1 MVILKATL
9 FLEGHKRDMGM
20 TCSITPEDGMYVFPS
35 HRNCTNQ
42 NKMIAVQKARC
53 GNAISVLS
61 IVDPVAP
68 LTKMNRDRKKKS
80 REEINN

>member
-1 MVILKATL
+1 
-9 FLEGHKRDMGM
+9 
-20 TCSITPEDGMYVFPS
+20 
-35 HRNCTNQ
+35 
-42 NKMIAVQKARC
+42 MIAVQKARC